1 MFTQGWA
8 TAEGRRDVGRNV
20 DSQFSL
26 NWMASC
32 HAQRCGWP
40 LREQKGSQEPH
51 LRVIVE
57 SIVCLRCV
65 RTRISHRYR
74 YMCVFCMYVCG
85 YTYTCIMYEMQA
97 YVGVH
102 ICDVCGCAYNY
113 VVYVCVCVYLWCTA
127 VSVLDRTWWPEFGS
141 PELTWWKESMLHH
154 MSPDLLRQAASP
166 TSILPQ

>member
-1 MFTQGWA
+1 
-8 TAEGRRDVGRNV
+8 
-20 DSQFSL
+20 
-26 NWMASC
+26 MASC

-57 SIVCLRCV
+57 SIVCMRCV

-74 YMCVFCMYVCG
+74 YMCVSCMYVCG

-102 ICDVCGCAYNY
+102 ICDVCGCACNY
-113 VVYVCVCVYLWCTA
+113 VVYVCVCVCICGVQLCLSWTEPGDL
-127 VSVLDRTWWPEFGS
+127 SSGS
-141 PELTWWKESMLHH
+141 PELT
-154 MSPDLLRQAASP
+154 
-166 TSILPQ
+166 